1 MATDAVADSPVRLNY
16 SPGMRMQRP
25 QAFAQQFELLAVLLG
40 SISKVN
46 CASRSMIAARKA
58 RASAA

>member
-1 MATDAVADSPVRLNY
+1 
-16 SPGMRMQRP
+16 MRMQRP